1 MWSSSVRAALAAGIV
16 VGLAASTAAA
26 GLNWA
31 SSYDEAQKIAEE
43 KDTLIMV
50 DFYTDW

>member
-1 MWSSSVRAALAAGIV
+1 MRSTSLRAALAAGVI

-31 SSYDEAQKIAEE
+31 SSYDEAKRIAEE
-43 KDTLIMV
+43 RDTLIMI
-50 DFYTDW
+50 DFYTGW